1 MAALHV
7 PNELITA
14 ANPRKYHADGSHR
27 FHWFLE
33 PEIALGDSKVFCPA
47 KARGGAKADD
57 TAVLLNLDVPG
68 SFHGTNFK

>member
-14 ANPRKYHADGSHR
+14 ANPRKYQADGSHR

-33 PEIALGDSKVFCPA
+33 SKIALGDS
-47 KARGGAKADD
+47 
-57 TAVLLNLDVPG
+57 
-68 SFHGTNFK
+68 